1 MFYKLINRIAETEM
15 VDGARDFRVMTRQM
29 VDAILELSE
38 YNRFQKGFLV
48 GSALKQNIL
57 NLKIENELLEKPL
70 GLSGVY

>member
-1 MFYKLINRIAETEM
+1 M

-38 YNRFQKGFLV
+38 YNRFSKGFLV

>member
-1 MFYKLINRIAETEM
+1 M

-38 YNRFQKGFLV
+38 YNRFSKGILV